1 MWLYMAPYGS
11 MMIPQLTE
19 QVKSLL
25 PLSAT
30 ANLCDP
36 YVIGYGTPLR
46 I

>member
-11 MMIPQLTE
+11 MLTE